1 MSRGGRG
8 GAARRTGQDRG
19 RRHARA
25 NVGDGGD
32 GRVVVGLHPV
42 RELLRAGRP
51 VRRLLVADT
60 RDASAVLAEIL
71 GLARDAGIVVEEV
84 DRARID
90 DRAEGQVHQ
99 GVLAIAP
106 PFPYAMLPDV
116 VARPRTEP
124 LLLVALDSVTDPH
137 NLGSIARTADAVG
150 AHGLLLPSRRAASVT
165 PTAEKAAAGALAHL
179 PVVQVANLVRTLKE
193 MQGGGTWV
201 VGLDGDAP
209 DPIGDCRLLADALV
223 LVVGAEGRGLSRLTA
238 ETCDQLVRLPMR
250 GAVGSLNASVAAAVA
265 LYEVLR
271 HRG

>member
-1 MSRGGRG
+1 MSQH
-8 GAARRTGQDRG
+8 RRDRP
-19 RRHARA
+19 RRE
-25 NVGDGGD
+25 D
-32 GRVVVGLHPV
+32 GRVVVGLHPI

-60 RDASAVLAEIL
+60 RERSDVLDEIVA
-71 GLARDAGIVVEEV
+71 LARKAGVTVDEV

-99 GVLAIAP
+99 GLLALAP
-106 PFPYAMLPDV
+106 AFAYADLDTV
-116 VARPRTEP
+116 RRRAGDEP

-150 AHGLLLPSRRAASVT
+150 AHGLLLPSRRAASIT
-165 PTAEKAAAGALAHL
+165 PTAEKTAAGALAHL
-179 PVVQVANLVRTLKE
+179 PVVQVTNLVRTLKALRDD
-193 MQGGGTWV
+193 GVWS

-209 DPIGDCRLLADALV
+209 DPIGTSRLLDGPLV

-238 ETCDQLVRLPMR
+238 QTCDQLVHLPMR

-271 HRG
+271 RRED